1 LPTDAPMTRTDA
13 QTNVTLTVE
22 RGLEVLRA
30 FRAARVPLSNAE
42 IVRRTGFPKATVS
55 RLTTTLITVGY
66 LRRVGGG
73 RQFEL
78 SAGALSI
85 GHAYLEANPITRV
98 VDPLIQQL
106 ADKLDL
112 SVALAVPHRLDM
124 VYIAWR
130 ASMRIAT
137 LRLGVGSL
145 LPMESTAVGRAWL
158 YALPARQR
166 EPLVAALLEAAGDN
180 ADAVRANLEIA
191 FADLRESGVCMSV
204 GDYQRNAYGIALPI
218 VVGRSRT
225 LMALNCGAIELEP
238 DMEAI
243 RRRVMPELKAT
254 ADKLIAL
261 LEDVDCE
268 P

>member
-1 LPTDAPMTRTDA
+1 MNETATQR
-13 QTNVTLTVE
+13 NVTLTVE

-30 FRAARVPLSNAE
+30 FRAARAPLSNAE
-42 IVRRTGFPKATVS
+42 LVRRTGFPKATVS
-55 RLTTTLITVGY
+55 RLTTTLIAIGY

-78 SAGALSI
+78 GAGALSI
-85 GHAYLEANPITRV
+85 GHAYLEANPITRIV
-98 VDPLIQQL
+98 NPFMQKL

-130 ASMRIAT
+130 ASARIAT

-145 LPMESTAVGRAWL
+145 LPMESTSVGRAYL
-158 YALPARQR
+158 YALPPEQR
-166 EPLVAALLEAAGDN
+166 EPLVAALLEAAGDH
-180 ADAVRANLEIA
+180 AEIVRRNLEVA
-191 FADLRESGVCMSV
+191 FADLSESGVCMSV
-204 GDYQRNAYGIALPI
+204 GEYQRNAYGIALPI

-225 LMALNCGAIELEP
+225 LMTLNCGAIELEP
-238 DMEAI
+238 NMKAI
-243 RRRVMPELKAT
+243 RKRVIPELKAT
-254 ADKLIAL
+254 ASKLTEELADI
-261 LEDVDCE
+261 DCE